1 MVKTWRPSPPHREKG
16 QERNRQCHKKP
27 IRKVE
32 NETFFLGYF
41 PLVQLRNR
49 AGRLVFPLPL
59 YIKSGQSP
67 GEVDAIRHLC
77 IGEPA
82 GMPGCLIL
90 LGLLFIPAPCFLFC
104 SCAYRGNLFFFSFAV
119 LAPQPTSYLG
129 GSRTSPNAKENR
141 VLYLTLSGKPSPGLR
156 FLGDSANW
164 EARTEHD

>member
-104 SCAYRGNLFFFSFAV
+104 SCAYRGNLFFFLLLCWHHSQRLI
-119 LAPQPTSYLG
+119 LA
-129 GSRTSPNAKENR
+129 
-141 VLYLTLSGKPSPGLR
+141 GLELLPMPKKIE
-156 FLGDSANW
+156 FC
-164 EARTEHD
+164 T